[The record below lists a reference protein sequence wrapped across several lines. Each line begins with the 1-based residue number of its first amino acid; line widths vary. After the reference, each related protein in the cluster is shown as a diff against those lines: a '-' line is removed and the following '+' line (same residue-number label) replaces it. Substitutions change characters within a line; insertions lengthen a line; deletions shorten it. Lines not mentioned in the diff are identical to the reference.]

1 MFTQCR
7 GCGEIFVIQAEHLV
21 HAHGKVR
28 CNVCGTVF
36 DALQTLSQSAPIEDE
51 DLILHDCE
59 NAPPLLTKIHS
70 ANIEQEPQ
78 AQVQIDTQTQI
89 ETTAVE
95 PKQVKP
101 SVSQMAAVEQPSDTV
116 ENPAPLFSE
125 QKKIDK
131 KPARQAIWG
140 WLSMAMLLLMA
151 WQAMA
156 AVRSGQLKLP
166 KQPWAVSVCEWLECV
181 QDKQYD
187 LSTIS
192 LASSSIRLHPGRD
205 NALIIAASLINADE
219 TRQQEFPILEIRMSD
234 LDGKVVAMR
243 RLQPREYL
251 TTEVLQGGFIANTLI
266 PVNLEIEKPSV
277 NAPAFEIGFAQ

>member
-7 GCGEIFVIQAEHLV
+7 GCGEVFVVQTEHLV

-36 DALQTLSQSAPIEDE
+36 DALQTLSQTAPSEGE
-51 DLILHDCE
+51 DLMLHDCD
-59 NAPPLLTKIHS
+59 NAPPLLTQIHEFSTAETSQAEDKVKTRATEQERPSAKTTSSEPLESEPLESELS
-70 ANIEQEPQ
+70 AN
-78 AQVQIDTQTQI
+78 D
-89 ETTAVE
+89 
-95 PKQVKP
+95 
-101 SVSQMAAVEQPSDTV
+101 S
-116 ENPAPLFSE
+116 PLFTE
-125 QKKIDK
+125 QKKINK
-131 KPARQAIWG
+131 KPTHQATWT
-140 WLSMAMLLLMA
+140 WLSVAMLLLVTL
-151 WQAMA
+151 QAVS

-166 KQPWAVSVCEWLECV
+166 QQPWAVSVCKWLKCV
-181 QDKQYD
+181 EGRKYD

-219 TRQQEFPILEIRMSD
+219 TRRQEFPILEIKMSD
-234 LDGKVVAMR
+234 LNGSVVAMR
-243 RLQPREYL
+243 RFQPKEYL
-251 TTEVLQGGFIANTLI
+251 TAEVLQSGFIANTLI